1 MVSDQ
6 VSTYRDD
13 ELARLDATSQAQLVE
28 RAEVSPLELVEAAI
42 RRIERLDPTVNA
54 VAARDAELAR
64 EKARHAKTT
73 GPFAGVPTLLK
84 DLVTYPGLPLGM
96 GSRLFQGQV
105 PPAGSA
111 YTEAL
116 DASGLIVLGK
126 STTSEFGLLGTTE
139 TLACGATRN
148 PWDLSRSPGGSSGG
162 AVAAVAAGMVP
173 VAHASDGGGSIR
185 APASFCGLFGFK
197 PSRGRHLSTGQAADT
212 PFTRMISEHCVSRS
226 VRDSATWLSVVER
239 DEAGLPGGKV
249 GRVTQPLRRRL
260 RIGLYDRTADGTRPE
275 PEVAQALAETR
286 RLCESLGHEVVDIE
300 GPRHDARAAADAFF
314 TSASLTLGGACEQ
327 LRALMGPAFDEARL
341 EPYTRELIA
350 RSRALPPEAGAQA
363 ATALQAAADAAER
376 AMAGFDVLLCPTVAF
391 PAFPLGRH
399 GGTQPYEAAAAFT
412 EALAGYTAIAS
423 IAGWPAMSVPL
434 HVSPTGLPIGSH
446 FAAPLG
452 QEARLLGLALELE
465 QAAPW
470 HHRWPTGAE

>member
-1 MVSDQ
+1 MTTDRVASHDE
-6 VSTYRDD
+6 DD
-13 ELARLDATSQAQLVE
+13 LARLDATAQARLVQ
-28 RAEVSPLELVEAAI
+28 RGEVSPLELVEAAI
-42 RRIERLDPTVNA
+42 RRIERLDPAINA
-54 VAARDAELAR
+54 VAASGFELAR
-64 EKARHAKTT
+64 EKARNAGTT

-84 DLVTYPGLPLGM
+84 DLVAYPGLPLGM

-148 PWDLSRSPGGSSGG
+148 PWDLERSPGGSSGG

-185 APASFCGLFGFK
+185 GPASFCGLFGFK
-197 PSRGRHLSTGQAADT
+197 PSRGRHLSTGQPADT

-239 DEAGLPGGKV
+239 DEAGLPGGTV
-249 GRVTQPLRRRL
+249 GRVTEPPRRRL

-275 PEVAQALAETR
+275 PAVAEALADTR
-286 RLCESLGHEVVDIE
+286 RLCESLGHEVVETD
-300 GPRHDARAAADAFF
+300 GPRYDARAAGDAFF
-314 TSASLTLGGACEQ
+314 ASAALTLGGACEQ
-327 LRALMGPAFDEARL
+327 LRALMGPAFDEGRL
-341 EPYTRELIA
+341 EPYTRALIA
-350 RSRALPPEAGAQA
+350 RARELPPGAGAQA
-363 ATALQAAADAAER
+363 AATLQVAADAADR

-399 GGTQPYEAAAAFT
+399 GGSQAFEEAAAFT
-412 EALAGYTAIAS
+412 KALAGYTAIAS

-434 HVSPTGLPIGSH
+434 HVSPAGLPIGSH

-470 HHRWPTGAE
+470 HHRRPRGTE

>member
-1 MVSDQ
+1 MSDQ
-6 VSTYRDD
+6 VSRYKDD

-28 RAEVSPLELVEAAI
+28 RGEVTPLELVEAAI
-42 RRIERLDPTVNA
+42 RRIERLNPSINT
-54 VAARDAELAR
+54 VAASDAELAR
-64 EKARHAKTT
+64 EKARSVGTT

-84 DLVTYPGLPLGM
+84 DLVAYPGLPLGM

-105 PPAGSA
+105 PPAGSP

-116 DASGLIVLGK
+116 DASGLVVVGK

-139 TLACGATRN
+139 TLAGGATRN
-148 PWDLSRSPGGSSGG
+148 PWDLSRSTGGSSGG
-162 AVAAVAAGMVP
+162 AVAAVASGMVP

-185 APASFCGLFGFK
+185 GPASFCGLFGFK

-226 VRDSATWLSVVER
+226 VRDSATWLSVVES
-239 DEAGLPGGKV
+239 DEADLPGGKV
-249 GRVTQPLRRRL
+249 GRVIEPLRRRL
-260 RIGLYDRTADGTRPE
+260 RIGLYERTADGTRPE
-275 PEVAQALAETR
+275 PEVLEALADTR
-286 RLCESLGHEVVDIE
+286 RLCESLGHEVVDTE
-300 GPRHDARAAADAFF
+300 GPPYDARAAGDAFF
-314 TSASLTLGGACEQ
+314 TSAALTLGGACEQ
-327 LRALMGPAFDEARL
+327 LRAMMGPAFDEARL

-350 RSRALPPEAGAQA
+350 RSRDLPPEAGERA
-363 ATALQAAADAAER
+363 ATALQAAADAAEH
-376 AMAGFDVLLCPTVAF
+376 AMAGVDVLLCPTVAF
-391 PAFPLGRH
+391 PAFPLGCH
-399 GGTQPYEAAAAFT
+399 GGTQPFGEAKAFT

-452 QEARLLGLALELE
+452 QEALLLRLALELE